1 MSKESEVSF
10 PQPGQDKSTG
20 RGTLPNPIGTGVE
33 QLPDPI
39 GSIFAVFTTAIQID
53 DYTVAISNLGPHFG
67 TQVVPVNDYT
77 EDRSFIINRGMTET
91 APTGIGP
98 ITYAIIA
105 RFAAA
110 GAPDPLTDVVIRYQ
124 TIVDGGSPRF
134 DRTVFF
140 SIVTF
145 DP

>member
-1 MSKESEVSF
+1 MKESEISF

-20 RGTLPNPIGTGVE
+20 RGSLPNPIGTGVE

-39 GSIFAVFTTAIQID
+39 GGIFAVFTTAIQID
-53 DYTVAISNLGPHFG
+53 DYEVAISNLGPHFG

-105 RFAAA
+105 RFASF
-110 GAPDPLTDVVIRYQ
+110 GNPLTDVVLRYQ
-124 TIVDGGSPRF
+124 VIPDGGAGPRF